1 MLAQPP
7 EESPLLGGLAAG
19 GVGGRVGG
27 TCEDEESAA
36 CTFCSDAAAV
46 SSSIG
51 VSCELPRTE
60 EELDSG
66 GTDTEAQL
74 GAGLQSAEV
83 QWGACLFLRSVSIQL
98 ELCLEAKEAS
108 AREESLMF
116 FPEVI
121 SSPNPSWWAKA

>member
-1 MLAQPP
+1 M
-7 EESPLLGGLAAG
+7 
-19 GVGGRVGG
+19 
-27 TCEDEESAA
+27 
-36 CTFCSDAAAV
+36 AAV

-60 EELDSG
+60 EEFESG
-66 GTDTEAQL
+66 GMDTERQL
-74 GAGLQSAEV
+74 GAGLQLAEV
-83 QWGACLFLRSVSIQL
+83 QGVVCFFLRSVSIQL
-98 ELCLEAKEAS
+98 ELCLDAKELR

>member
-7 EESPLLGGLAAG
+7 EVSPTGRDAASQAA
-19 GVGGRVGG
+19 VGGI
-27 TCEDEESAA
+27 CEDEESAA
-36 CTFCSDAAAV
+36 CTFRSDVAAV
-46 SSSIG
+46 ASSIG

-60 EELDSG
+60 EEFESG
-66 GTDTEAQL
+66 GMDTETRL
-74 GAGLQSAEV
+74 GAGLPSAEAQGGV
-83 QWGACLFLRSVSIQL
+83 CFFLRSVSIQL
-98 ELCLEAKEAS
+98 ELCLEAKEPR